1 MTMRNRLSPRSS
13 SSARLRLLF
22 VSVFLLVLS
31 AALAAPS
38 FAQSNALAR
47 CSTVVPANEQN
58 GFVPLPRGD
67 VFCSLLADPKRPH
80 SFASYHRGTSPTL
93 DTDVA
98 AVGVGENFGLFRWRG
113 LQVGIEAGIFSQ
125 FDLRTPSY
133 DLVNADYIIGLP
145 ITFRYL
151 GFSARMRVYHQ
162 SSHLGDEFLLR
173 GPEVREE
180 RENLSFESLELILSQ
195 EISLIRLYGGGEY
208 LFNRNPENLEKTL
221 AHGGVEVRP
230 EAQLFRL
237 GNLGSARFIAG
248 LDVKSS
254 EEQDWA
260 IGWSARGGL
269 EVGRAD
275 ISTTARRWSLMI
287 EYYDGPSPYGQFYQ
301 ENITYYGLGL
311 HLSL

>member
-1 MTMRNRLSPRSS
+1 MRSRSLPLLPLSQ
-13 SSARLRLLF
+13 RLRFLFGSVLLLGF
-22 VSVFLLVLS
+22 GASLSVPAV
-31 AALAAPS
+31 
-38 FAQSNALAR
+38 AQSNALTQ

-58 GFVPLPRGD
+58 GFVPLPQGD
-67 VFCSLLADPKRPH
+67 VFCGLIADPKRPH

-113 LQVGIEAGIFSQ
+113 LQLGLEAGIFSQ

-145 ITFRYL
+145 VTFRYL

-162 SSHLGDEFLLR
+162 SSHLGDEYLLR

-195 EISLIRLYGGGEY
+195 EISLLRLYGGGEY
-208 LFNRNPENLEKTL
+208 LFNRNPEDLEKTL
-221 AHGGVEVRP
+221 VHGGVEIRP
-230 EAQLFRL
+230 EAQLFRF
-237 GNLGSARFIAG
+237 GSLGSTRFIAG

-254 EEQDWA
+254 EEQDWKV
-260 IGWSARGGL
+260 GWSARGGL

>member
-1 MTMRNRLSPRSS
+1 MPNGTSFLFCYSKS
-13 SSARLRLLF
+13 LKVLLAGTL
-22 VSVFLLVLS
+22 LLVLS
-31 AALAAPS
+31 GASSIPIM
-38 FAQSNALAR
+38 AQSSALAR

-58 GFVPLPRGD
+58 GFVPLPQGD

-80 SFASYHRGTSPTL
+80 SFASYLRGTSPTL

-98 AVGVGENFGLFRWRG
+98 AVGVGENFGLFRWGG
-113 LQVGIEAGIFSQ
+113 LQLSIEAGIFSQ
-125 FDLRTPSY
+125 FDLQTPSY
-133 DLVNADYIIGLP
+133 DLVNADYVIGLP

-173 GPEVREE
+173 SPSARPE

-195 EISLIRLYGGGEY
+195 EISLLRLYGGGEY
-208 LFNRNPENLEKTL
+208 LFNREPEDLEETL
-221 AHGGVEVRP
+221 IHGGVELRP
-230 EAQLFRL
+230 EAQLFRF
-237 GNLGSARFIAG
+237 GSLGSARFTSG

-254 EEQDWA
+254 EEQDWE
-260 IGWSARGGL
+260 IGWSVRGGL

-275 ISTTARRWSLMI
+275 ISETARRWSLMI
-287 EYYDGPSPYGQFYQ
+287 EYYNGPSPYGQFYQ